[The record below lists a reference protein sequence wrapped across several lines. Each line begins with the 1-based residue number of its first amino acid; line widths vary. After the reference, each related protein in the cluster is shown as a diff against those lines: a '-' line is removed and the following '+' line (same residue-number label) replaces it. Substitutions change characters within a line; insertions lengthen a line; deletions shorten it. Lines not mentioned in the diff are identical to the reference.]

1 VTWLVRHSAS
11 LRGMFDTLQAA
22 IDGTV
27 IQPGDP
33 DYDDARKP
41 ALERFHDVKPQA
53 VVRPTSAGD
62 VAETIAFARRSA
74 LHLAARSGGHCFAGR
89 SSTTGIVLDVA
100 PMHEVTVDGDLAS
113 VGAGTR
119 LHQLYADLWRH
130 GRTLNIGCGQTVG
143 IAGLTLGGGLGVL
156 GRAYGLTC
164 DRLLAAEV
172 VLADGSVVST
182 DDDPDLLWAL
192 RGAGGGQFGVV
203 TRLRFATIADP
214 DTTLFHLTWQQ
225 ADAADVIE
233 RWQAFAAGADDGLN
247 ANIRVVAGSD
257 PDRAATLHLF
267 GIHLGSGAD
276 TERLL
281 APCGDPATS
290 DLAELPY
297 RQAKPAL
304 SGLGAEPPSVE
315 ARYERSRSEFFARPL
330 PRAIIDQLLAAFTS
344 TRENGTY
351 RELNFTPWGGAYNR
365 PDESASAFAHRD
377 ELFLVEHLQQLPA
390 GRIDA
395 WVDESWGIAHPH
407 GSGRV
412 YPNFPDP
419 DLDDPLRAYHGG
431 NLARLRELKQ
441 RYDPDRFFHFPH
453 GL

>member
-1 VTWLVRHSAS
+1 
-11 LRGMFDTLQAA
+11 MFDALRAA

-27 IQPGDP
+27 IEPADP
-33 DYDDARKP
+33 DYDVARRP
-41 ALERFHDVKPQA
+41 ALERFYDARPQA
-53 VVRPTSAGD
+53 VVRPNGAGD
-62 VAETIAFARRSA
+62 VAETIAFARRSG
-74 LHLAARSGGHCFAGR
+74 LHLTPRSGGHCFAGR

-100 PMHEVTVDGDLAS
+100 PMQEVTVDGETAT

-119 LHQLYADLWRH
+119 LHQLYADLWRY

-143 IAGLTLGGGLGVL
+143 IAGLTLGGGLGLL

-172 VLADGSVVST
+172 VLADGRVVST

-214 DTTLFHLTWQQ
+214 DTTLFHLTWPE
-225 ADAADVIE
+225 ADTADVIE
-233 RWQAFAAGADDGLN
+233 RWQAFAAGADEGLN
-247 ANIRVVAGSD
+247 ANIRVVAGTD
-257 PDRAATLHLF
+257 PERAPTLHLF
-267 GIHLGSGAD
+267 GIHLGSRAD
-276 TERLL
+276 TEHLL
-281 APCGDPATS
+281 AVCGDPATS
-290 DLAELPY
+290 DVAELPY
-297 RQAKPAL
+297 QQAKPAL
-304 SGLGAEPPSVE
+304 SGLGAEPSNDGP
-315 ARYERSRSEFFARPL
+315 RYERTRSEFFARPL
-330 PRAIIDQLLAAFTS
+330 PRAVIAELLAALAA

-365 PDESASAFAHRD
+365 PGESATAFAHRD

-390 GRIDA
+390 GRSNA
-395 WVDESWGIAHPH
+395 WVDESWDIAHPH

-419 DLDDPLRAYHGG
+419 DLDDPLTAYHGG
-431 NLARLRELKQ
+431 NLPRLRELKR
-441 RYDPDRFFHFPH
+441 RYDPDRFFHFPQ
-453 GL
+453 GI